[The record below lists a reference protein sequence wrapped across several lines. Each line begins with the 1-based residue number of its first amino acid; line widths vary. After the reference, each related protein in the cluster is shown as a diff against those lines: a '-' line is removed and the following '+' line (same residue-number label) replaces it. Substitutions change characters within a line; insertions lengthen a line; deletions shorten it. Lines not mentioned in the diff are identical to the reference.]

1 MRWAERVPGL
11 GVGRPVCGDRLVGRQ
26 HATRGEKNRLR
37 RVGGGGMWMSNAS
50 RGFGGRRKV
59 KLMRGWVDAVQS
71 VGRGRARGRGR
82 RWQTSALDASWLSA
96 TASDTSAGVGFS
108 SSSAGGVVEQVDG
121 RDPSCPAASMSDASY
136 GKGRC
141 WRMRRPSRRCG
152 CCRGGG
158 RPSERRSQVFVA
170 CFFFRYSRTRRGG
183 PEKGADGEVFEGRPP
198 AWPHDKQ
205 GSNSVEGSLA
215 DNVRRG
221 CPDEPRRKSPV
232 DGASATDQV
241 GGDAAA
247 DGSHKPGGNSI
258 CTRGAAEA
266 IRRILAGGRPGPA
279 QGWWIVR
286 GIVCGS
292 RGAGG
297 EWEASR
303 HVSVAGG
310 GCRDDD

>member
-1 MRWAERVPGL
+1 MRSRAWVEGVREVEVDDGKRRRWTRAGYQQRRRIRRPESASLARQPGGSSSRSTEEIRVAQRPRCRMSLMGRGAAGGCAGRRGDAVVVGAEDGRVS
-11 GVGRPVCGDRLVGRQ
+11 GDRRC
-26 HATRGEKNRLR
+26 
-37 RVGGGGMWMSNAS
+37 
-50 RGFGGRRKV
+50 
-59 KLMRGWVDAVQS
+59 
-71 VGRGRARGRGR
+71 
-82 RWQTSALDASWLSA
+82 LSP
-96 TASDTSAGVGFS
+96 V
-108 SSSAGGVVEQVDG
+108 
-121 RDPSCPAASMSDASY
+121 
-136 GKGRC
+136 
-141 WRMRRPSRRCG
+141 
-152 CCRGGG
+152 
-158 RPSERRSQVFVA
+158 
-170 CFFFRYSRTRRGG
+170 FFFRYSRTRRGG